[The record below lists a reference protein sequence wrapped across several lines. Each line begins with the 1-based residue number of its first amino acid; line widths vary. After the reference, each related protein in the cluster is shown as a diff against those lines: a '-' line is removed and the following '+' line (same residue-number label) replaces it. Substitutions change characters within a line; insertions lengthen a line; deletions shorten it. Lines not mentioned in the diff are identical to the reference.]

1 MHYSERF
8 THISSLNR
16 KRGTPVKFSAFEIH
30 VTDEETE
37 TQRIHPATVA
47 IRVSHL
53 GNLALL
59 AHMAS
64 HYCGLLLHITVFLP
78 LHRTFFLKMDFLR
91 NIASR
96 SRV

>member
-1 MHYSERF
+1 LLFSPCFPIETKFKKIKHPILWLGNDMHYSERF

-47 IRVSHL
+47 YQGFSP
-53 GNLALL
+53 GK
-59 AHMAS
+59 S
-64 HYCGLLLHITVFLP
+64 GLVGPHG
-78 LHRTFFLKMDFLR
+78 
-91 NIASR
+91 
-96 SRV
+96 